1 MKTITELSNVLVN
14 FILAGVVLR
23 VIWTAF
29 RMIFEDNGELK
40 QIRNLII
47 VAVLAAAVFALK
59 ETILSYYLYLFFSLY
74 F

>member
-14 FILAGVVLR
+14 FILAGVGLR

-59 ETILSYYLYLFFSLY
+59 ETILSYYL
-74 F
+74 

>member
-29 RMIFEDNGELK
+29 RMIFEDDGELK

-59 ETILSYYLYLFFSLY
+59 ETILSYYL
-74 F
+74 

>member
-47 VAVLAAAVFALK
+47 VAVLAAAVFDLK
-59 ETILSYYLYLFFSLY
+59 ETILSYYL
-74 F
+74 

>member
-59 ETILSYYLYLFFSLY
+59 ETILSYYL
-74 F
+74 

>member
-1 MKTITELSNVLVN
+1 MKTITEPSNVLVN

-59 ETILSYYLYLFFSLY
+59 ETILSYYL
-74 F
+74 

>member
-40 QIRNLII
+40 QIRSLII

-59 ETILSYYLYLFFSLY
+59 ETILSYYL
-74 F
+74 

>member
-47 VAVLAAAVFALK
+47 VAVLAAVVFALK
-59 ETILSYYLYLFFSLY
+59 ETILSYYL
-74 F
+74 

>member
-29 RMIFEDNGELK
+29 RMIFEDNGEMK

-59 ETILSYYLYLFFSLY
+59 ETILSYYL
-74 F
+74 

>member
-23 VIWTAF
+23 IIWTAF

-59 ETILSYYLYLFFSLY
+59 ETILSYYL
-74 F
+74 

>member
-47 VAVLAAAVFALK
+47 VAVLAAAVFVLK
-59 ETILSYYLYLFFSLY
+59 ETILSYYL
-74 F
+74 

>member
-14 FILAGVVLR
+14 FIRAGVVLR

-59 ETILSYYLYLFFSLY
+59 ETILSYYL
-74 F
+74 

>member
-47 VAVLAAAVFALK
+47 VAVLAAAAFALK
-59 ETILSYYLYLFFSLY
+59 ETILSYYL
-74 F
+74 

>member
-1 MKTITELSNVLVN
+1 MKTITEISNVLVN
-14 FILAGVVLR
+14 LILAGVVLR
-23 VIWTAF
+23 VIWAAF

-59 ETILSYYLYLFFSLY
+59 ETILSYYL
-74 F
+74 